1 MVRVK
6 KGKQSLKIH
15 KKKIHLTPVT
25 KDTFKRLIKK
35 KYEVSG
41 KLIKTSNH
49 SFNIDK
55 KSIKNGGKDEADIV
69 EYMYTFHTHPK
80 EAYILYNTE
89 LGFPSKGDFEVYLES
104 YLKFDNII
112 HLVVS
117 LEGIYSLTINPF
129 FMNKQIK
136 VREAGKYINRNF
148 SIDKQDFTRKKGVK
162 INNFCIKTPQNFVKY
177 VNTRLY
183 KEGKSLFNLEF
194 KSWKSRNFSFTMHTI

>member
-1 MVRVK
+1 MVRGK
-6 KGKQSLKIH
+6 KGKQSLKIY
-15 KKKIHLTPVT
+15 KKKIDLTPVT
-25 KDTFKRLIKK
+25 KDTFKRLLKK

-49 SFNIDK
+49 AFNIDK

-104 YLKFDNII
+104 YLKFDNLI
-112 HLVVS
+112 HLVVT

-129 FMNKQIK
+129 FINKQIK

-148 SIDKQDFTRKKGVK
+148 SIDKQDFTRKKGIK

>member
-1 MVRVK
+1 MVRGK
-6 KGKQSLKIH
+6 KGKQSLKIY
-15 KKKIHLTPVT
+15 KKKIDLTPVT
-25 KDTFKRLIKK
+25 KDTFKRLLKK

-49 SFNIDK
+49 AFNIDK

-104 YLKFDNII
+104 YLKFDNLI
-112 HLVVS
+112 HLVVT

-129 FMNKQIK
+129 FINKQIK
-136 VREAGKYINRNF
+136 VRDAGKYINRNF
-148 SIDKQDFTRKKGVK
+148 SIDKQDFTRKKGIK